1 MAHLPEDDI
10 NGLCNLHMRNI
21 NSLLLPC
28 LGTLME
34 VCLSRLK
41 QRIKTKEPNK
51 GKERQKEYQR
61 TIVQCSIDWWKL
73 LAAARVT
80 ALWSTNE
87 LFSKVYK
94 DERTTSVKLLQRIDN
109 FKELVNYWGY
119 PVEEHIVKTQDN
131 YILGIQQ
138 SVFRRCGISLNT
150 IRHPDRDHDEL
161 FHSDENSSSAGL
173 SHMTNTQRSAKDKLQ
188 KRHVSFSSTHSNKS
202 MNSKETVSEQNEIS
216 NYVKPVVLFY
226 HGLMTCSEIWVC
238 NYEYKNRLGCL
249 LADAGY
255 DVWFG
260 NSRGNKYSMKH
271 LKYNPSGR
279 KFWDFSMDE
288 FALYDLPDTINYILE
303 MTGAP
308 SLSYIGFSQGTAQC
322 FAALSINPKIN
333 SKINLF
339 IALAP
344 ATSPKGLNNS
354 IVNAF
359 IKTSPDIIYLFFG
372 RRAMLTM
379 ALFWQRVLSP
389 PIFTKIVDFALK
401 FLFGWNCEN
410 ISEIQKAIG
419 YYHLYSCSSV
429 KSVVHWFQIVRTHN
443 FQMYDELPTY
453 SFTTSFG
460 KSCQRF
466 PTQQITTPIA
476 IFYGGCDSLLDITM
490 LLEQIPK
497 PVLVREIPEYE
508 HLDFIWASD
517 ISHKVFPVIFY
528 LLRKYNIHD
537 NDITYSSDEPSDIEQ
552 NYIFDYEDYDNQSNN
567 DVTYQQQKEE
577 AIQCDTTVGE
587 RYDNE
592 LSDSHYQKVSEHRE
606 ELDSKSYNSNEIE
619 QESSDE
625 SDHT

>member
-1 MAHLPEDDI
+1 
-10 NGLCNLHMRNI
+10 
-21 NSLLLPC
+21 
-28 LGTLME
+28 
-34 VCLSRLK
+34 
-41 QRIKTKEPNK
+41 
-51 GKERQKEYQR
+51 
-61 TIVQCSIDWWKL
+61 
-73 LAAARVT
+73 
-80 ALWSTNE
+80 
-87 LFSKVYK
+87 
-94 DERTTSVKLLQRIDN
+94 
-109 FKELVNYWGY
+109 
-119 PVEEHIVKTQDN
+119 
-131 YILGIQQ
+131 
-138 SVFRRCGISLNT
+138 
-150 IRHPDRDHDEL
+150 
-161 FHSDENSSSAGL
+161 
-173 SHMTNTQRSAKDKLQ
+173 MTNTQRSAKDKLQ

-202 MNSKETVSEQNEIS
+202 MNSKETVSEPNEIC

-271 LKYNPSGR
+271 LKYDPSGR

-344 ATSPKGLNNS
+344 ATSPK
-354 IVNAF
+354 VNAF

-401 FLFGWNCEN
+401 FLFGWSCEN

-429 KSVVHWFQIVRTHN
+429 KSVV
-443 FQMYDELPTY
+443 
-453 SFTTSFG
+453 
-460 KSCQRF
+460 
-466 PTQQITTPIA
+466 QITTPIA

-497 PVLVREIPEYE
+497 PVIVREIPEYE

-517 ISHKVFPVIFY
+517 INHKVFPVIFY
-528 LLRKYNIHD
+528 LLRKYNIHDD

-567 DVTYQQQKEE
+567 DVTYQQQKE
-577 AIQCDTTVGE
+577 AIQRDTTVGE
-587 RYDNE
+587 LYDNE

-606 ELDSKSYNSNEIE
+606 EFDSKSYNSNEIE